1 MQKQFPKYI
10 TFLFILFC
18 CASQC
23 HAQWVSHGKKS
34 SYLKDGVK
42 HVYYSKK
49 WHEDVPEQGFTSEMH
64 LNNIGKIVFSN
75 DIIPFQKEDATK
87 IKSTFT
93 SGESIY
99 GRMYLICSLPN
110 DTIYWSSEAELQQE
124 RTGLNKL
131 IKKKQVQV
139 ARGTT
144 NPKSA
149 RAEFRVFIDGTLT
162 DWVIEQ
168 VRFTSETL
176 KHTTRQVWIS
186 PKPEDEKV
194 SRYWLE
200 EIDKLPEGE
209 HTVRIEYVPAG
220 RNIIRPLAAG
230 EFTLVKDNNATVSTG
245 VRFADLEE
253 GRKDANLAS
262 EALEIMRKKYDEK
275 GWDGEVTKVRFRTD
289 WLTSTQIGNSQVSR
303 IREIRMYVYT
313 EHGNGKCMVEEHT
326 MAQSMNGI
334 RPTGPYFYRRVIPS
348 SKQRVDCD

>member
-1 MQKQFPKYI
+1 MHKQYPKYMI
-10 TFLFILFC
+10 FLLPLFF
-18 CASQC
+18 CAALGYGQMLGY
-23 HAQWVSHGKKS
+23 GKKG
-34 SYLKDGVK
+34 SYMKDGVK
-42 HVYYSKK
+42 HVYYSKT
-49 WHEDVPEQGFTSEMH
+49 WHEDVPEQEFTSEMH
-64 LNNIGKIVFSN
+64 RKNIGKILFSN
-75 DIIPFQKEDATK
+75 DIIPFQEEDAAK

-93 SGESIY
+93 TGESIY

-110 DTIYWSSEAELQQE
+110 DTIYASSKAELQQE
-124 RTGLNKL
+124 RTGLVKL
-131 IKKKQVQV
+131 VKKKQVQV
-139 ARGTT
+139 ARVTT
-144 NPKSA
+144 NPKSV
-149 RAEFRVFIDGTLT
+149 RAEFRVFIDGELT

-168 VRFTSETL
+168 VRFTEETL

-209 HTVRIEYVPAG
+209 HTVRVEYIPAG

-245 VRFADLEE
+245 VRFANLEE
-253 GRKDANLAS
+253 GRKDADLAS
-262 EALEIMRKKYDEK
+262 EALNLLRKKYDEK
-275 GWDGEVTKVRFRTD
+275 GWDGKVTKVKFRTD
-289 WLTSTQIGNSQVSR
+289 WLTSTQVDYDSVSR

-334 RPTGPYFYRRVIPS
+334 HPTGPYFYRRVIPS